1 MGDGSVM
8 SCPQP
13 PAPWLCLGKLLR
25 NCLVSVWSLT
35 SPMALTECLA
45 RFSGVCDLVEGGGAG
60 VGRAQEEQEPGL
72 LLSPRSC
79 RVDMLDKPKVIRH
92 DLSVLRM
99 ALEML
104 ARAPFTLMTLR
115 QSRVSRGV
123 LGSEARSPLPSL
135 TGLCASP

>member
-13 PAPWLCLGKLLR
+13 PAPWLRLGRLLR
-25 NCLVSVWSLT
+25 NCLVPVWSLT

-60 VGRAQEEQEPGL
+60 VGRAQEEQEPGF

-79 RVDMLDKPKVIRH
+79 RVDVADKLKVIRD

-99 ALEML
+99 ALEVL
-104 ARAPFTLMTLR
+104 ARVPFILMTLR
-115 QSRVSRGV
+115 WSWVSRGV
-123 LGSEARSPLPSL
+123 LGS
-135 TGLCASP
+135 